1 VVADW
6 NDDAWRASA
15 LEWLRDELHLA
26 GDDAVVEPEQFHVR
40 PWSTVF
46 RVWTHRGTVYLKAV
60 PPKLAHEVRLTQWL
74 SSRFPDRVA
83 QVIAADDLRG
93 LLLLRDGG
101 ARLRDVGTDL
111 AGWCGV
117 AGDYADLQ
125 LQASPGLTDLME
137 LGVPDRR
144 IANLPG
150 ALSRV
155 LPATE
160 GHLVARYTALCLALA
175 EIEVPDTIQMDD
187 LHDGNVLLDGGRTRF
202 FDWGDASVAHPFF
215 SLRMFLET
223 AVTRLG
229 VRADGR
235 EIARMRD
242 TYLERFSGRAPMSV
256 LRAAA
261 VLASRVV
268 PTVRIMSW
276 QLAHAGAA
284 PVDQR
289 GQWGETLEELVQQ
302 QRAALA

>member
-1 VVADW
+1 MTDW
-6 NDDAWRASA
+6 TDDAWRAST

-26 GDDAVVEPEQFHVR
+26 GDDAVGEPEQFHVR

-46 RVWTHRGTVYLKAV
+46 RVRTRRGTAYLKAV
-60 PPKLAHEVRLTQWL
+60 PLKLAHEVRLTQWL

-83 QVIAADDLRG
+83 QVMAADDSRG

-101 ARLRDVGTDL
+101 TRLRNVGTDL
-111 AGWCGV
+111 AGWCGIV
-117 AGDYADLQ
+117 GDYADLQ
-125 LQASPGLTDLME
+125 LLAAPGFSELLG

-144 IANLPG
+144 LANLPG

-160 GHLVARYTALCLALA
+160 GDLVARYTALCVALA
-175 EIEVPDTIQMDD
+175 EIDVPDTIQMDD
-187 LHDGNVLLDGGRTRF
+187 LHDGNVLVDGARTRF

-215 SLRMFLET
+215 SLRMFLDT
-223 AVTRLG
+223 AATRLD
-229 VRADGR
+229 VPVDGR
-235 EIARMRD
+235 EVARIRD
-242 TYLERFSGRAPMSV
+242 TYLERFSGRAPVSV

-261 VLASRVV
+261 LLASRVV

-276 QLAHAGAA
+276 QLALEGAA
-284 PVDQR
+284 PADQG
-289 GQWGETLEELVQQ
+289 GQWGETLEELVEQ